1 MLQIDSREL
10 SELLLRNPCTL
21 VIDVRFDRERT
32 EFGYIKN
39 SRHIPLYTP
48 DWDTNPDFIEE
59 IGKIAVR
66 DTPLVFVCRSGNRS
80 CEACEMV
87 ENHGY
92 SEVYNLS
99 EGYMGLVALKSG
111 AAPDSDVAVL
121 ELLAR

>member
-10 SELLLRNPCTL
+10 CELLLRNPHTL
-21 VIDVRFDRERT
+21 VIDVRFARERT
-32 EFGYIKN
+32 EFGYIKD

-48 DWDTNPDFIEE
+48 SWDPNPDFVEE

-80 CEACEMV
+80 CEACEIV
-87 ENHGY
+87 KNHGY

-99 EGYMGLVALKSG
+99 EGFMGLVALKPS
-111 AAPDSDVAVL
+111 AAANG
-121 ELLAR
+121 ELDLLGTVRC